1 MNLAML
7 VEMAGEGGDDR
18 LAVGRLTY
26 AGLLDRVRRAA
37 AWLGTRPGVN
47 VGLVDVNSEAGPVA
61 LFGAAAAGR
70 PFAPLNYRWTDEQL
84 RSAAARLAPAILIV
98 DEPVVDRLSGG
109 AAVPDVEVLTRTEFL
124 DALDRSDPSF
134 ETVETDAPAVL
145 LFTSGT
151 SGEPKVAVLRHENL
165 VSYILGTVEF
175 MGAAEDEAALASVPP
190 YHVAGIAGL
199 LSAVY
204 AGRRI
209 VQLAAFEPALWVEVA
224 QKERVTHAMVVPTM
238 LSRILEVLTER
249 PDVELPE
256 LRHVAYGGGRMPL
269 PVIEAAVVRLPHVN
283 FVNAYGLT
291 ETSSTI
297 AVLTPDDHREAIAS
311 EDPLVRRRLG
321 SVGRPLP
328 TVEVS
333 IRDAGGEPVGPGVP
347 GEIWVRGEQVSGEY
361 VGLGSVCDADGWF
374 PTKDGGWID
383 ADGYL
388 FVEGRL
394 DDVIVRGGENISPG
408 EVEDVLLEHPGVAD
422 AAVVGVPNVDWG
434 EEVAAVVVVHPGAIV
449 DVVELQEFVR
459 GRLRSAKTPARIEV
473 REALPYNDNGKLL
486 RRQLKAELRN
496 GG

>member
-238 LSRILEVLTER
+238 LSRILEVLAER
-249 PDVELPE
+249 PDVELRA

-311 EDPLVRRRLG
+311 GDPVVRRRLG

-333 IRDAGGEPVGPGVP
+333 IRDAGGDPVGPGVP

-408 EVEDVLLEHPGVAD
+408 EVEDVLLEHPGIAD

-434 EEVAAVVVVHPGAIV
+434 EEVAAVVVVHPGVTV
-449 DVVELQEFVR
+449 DAAELQEFVR
-459 GRLRSAKTPARIEV
+459 VRLRSAKTPARIEV
-473 REALPYNDNGKLL
+473 RDALPYNDNGKLL

>member
-18 LAVGRLTY
+18 PAVGRLSY

-37 AWLGTRPGVN
+37 AWLADRPGVN
-47 VGLVDVNSEAGPVA
+47 VGLVDVNSEAGPIA

-84 RSAAARLAPAILIV
+84 RSAAARLAPAVLIV
-98 DEPVVDRLSGG
+98 DEPVVDRLSGEAG
-109 AAVPDVEVLTRTEFL
+109 VPDVEVVTRTEFL
-124 DALDRSDPSF
+124 AALDASDPTF
-134 ETVETDAPAVL
+134 ESVETDAPAVL

-175 MGAAEDEAALASVPP
+175 MGAGEDEAALASVPP

-209 VQLAAFEPALWVEVA
+209 VQLAAFEPARWVEVA
-224 QKERVTHAMVVPTM
+224 EQERVTHAMVVPTM

-333 IRDAGGEPVGPGVP
+333 IRDAGGEAVGPGVP

>member
-7 VEMAGEGGDDR
+7 VEMAGEGGGDR
-18 LAVGRLTY
+18 LAVGRLSY
-26 AGLLDRVRRAA
+26 AELLDRVRRAA
-37 AWLGTRPGVN
+37 AWLAARPGVN
-47 VGLVDVNSEAGPVA
+47 AGLVDVNSEAGPIA

-70 PFAPLNYRWTDEQL
+70 PFAPLNYRWSDEQL
-84 RSAAARLAPAILIV
+84 RSAAARLAPAVLIV
-98 DEPVVDRLSGG
+98 DEPAVARLTG
-109 AAVPDVEVLTRTEFL
+109 AGAVPEVAVITRSAFL
-124 DALDRSDPSF
+124 AALDDAEPAAD
-134 ETVETDAPAVL
+134 TVETDAPAVL

-151 SGEPKVAVLRHENL
+151 SGDPKVAVLRHENL

-175 MGAAEDEAALASVPP
+175 MGAAEEEATLASVPP

-199 LSAVY
+199 LSAIY

-209 VQLAAFEPALWVEVA
+209 VQLPAFDPARWVEVA
-224 QKERVTHAMVVPTM
+224 DEERVTHAMVVPTM
-238 LSRILEVLTER
+238 LSRILEELAQR
-249 PDVELPE
+249 PEVQLPA

-269 PVIEAAVVRLPHVN
+269 PVIEAAVVRLPHVD

>member
-18 LAVGRLTY
+18 LAVGRLSY

-37 AWLGTRPGVN
+37 AWLADRPGVN
-47 VGLVDVNSEAGPVA
+47 VGLVDVNSEAGPIA

-84 RSAAARLAPAILIV
+84 RSAAARLAPAVLNV
-98 DEPVVDRLSGG
+98 DEPVVDRLSG
-109 AAVPDVEVLTRTEFL
+109 AAGVPDVEVLTRTEFL

-175 MGAAEDEAALASVPP
+175 MGAGEDEAALASVPP

-209 VQLAAFEPALWVEVA
+209 VQLAAFEPARWVEVA
-224 QKERVTHAMVVPTM
+224 EQERVTHAMVVPTM

>member
-18 LAVGRLTY
+18 LAVGRLSY

-37 AWLGTRPGVN
+37 AWLALRPGVN
-47 VGLVDVNSEAGPVA
+47 VGLVDVNSEAGPIA
-61 LFGAAAAGR
+61 LFAAAAAGR
-70 PFAPLNYRWTDEQL
+70 PFAPLNYRWSDEQL
-84 RSAAARLAPAILIV
+84 QSAAARLAPAVLIV
-98 DEPVVDRLSGG
+98 DEPVVGRLSGA
-109 AAVPDVEVLTRTEFL
+109 AAVPDVEVVTRTEFL
-124 DALDRSDPSF
+124 TAVDGSDPVF
-134 ETVETDAPAVL
+134 ETVETEAPAVL

-151 SGEPKVAVLRHENL
+151 SGDPKVAVLRHENL

-175 MGAAEDEAALASVPP
+175 MGAGEDEAALASVPP

-209 VQLAAFEPALWVEVA
+209 VQLAAFEPGRWVELA
-224 QKERVTHAMVVPTM
+224 DQERVTHAMVVPTM
-238 LSRILEVLTER
+238 LSRILEVLAER
-249 PDVELPE
+249 PTVELPH

-297 AVLTPDDHREAIAS
+297 SVLTPDDHREAIAS
-311 EDPLVRRRLG
+311 ADPLVRRRLG

-333 IRDAGGEPVGPGVP
+333 VRDANGEPVGPGVP
-347 GEIWVRGEQVSGEY
+347 GEIWVRGDQVSGEY
-361 VGLGSVCDADGWF
+361 VGLGSVCNAEGWF
-374 PTKDGGWID
+374 PTKDGGWLD
-383 ADGYL
+383 EDGYL

-408 EVEDVLLEHPGVAD
+408 EVEDVLLEHPGIAD
-422 AAVVGVPNVDWG
+422 AAVVGVPDVDWG
-434 EEVAAVVVVHPGAIV
+434 EEVAAVVVAHPGATI
-449 DVVELQEFVR
+449 DVGELQEFVR

-473 REALPYNDNGKLL
+473 RDELPYNDNGKLL